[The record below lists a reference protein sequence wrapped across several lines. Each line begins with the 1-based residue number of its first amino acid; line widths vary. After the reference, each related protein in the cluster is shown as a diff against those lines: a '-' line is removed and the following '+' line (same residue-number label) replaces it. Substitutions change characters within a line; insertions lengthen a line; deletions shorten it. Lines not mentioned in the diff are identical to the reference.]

1 MSRAFFAFSTAL
13 LWHSLFDS
21 IEFNSIEL
29 DCIWFDLIHQTVS
42 LISASVKCLVRSVEC
57 RKSSRGSINF
67 TILPMPLYLL
77 QLNQSMDLRSRI
89 WWALI
94 FGHVYFYFTQPKK
107 KKKAYKYIHIELI
120 YFVAVDYW
128 FFHQNDV
135 VKRLRYVSDQLL
147 AKPTFSGCFT
157 QILAKN
163 DLYRYQNSVQSK
175 NKITTITPKL

>member
-107 KKKAYKYIHIELI
+107 KKKSRQIYTHRIDILCCSWLLI
-120 YFVAVDYW
+120 FPSEW
-128 FFHQNDV
+128 CGQKTSIRFW
-135 VKRLRYVSDQLL
+135 S
-147 AKPTFSGCFT
+147 
-157 QILAKN
+157 
-163 DLYRYQNSVQSK
+163 
-175 NKITTITPKL
+175 TTC